1 MRQQDFAAALLDPA
15 LPVPPGLCDPQG
27 RPAGKRFAVYR
38 NNLAAS
44 LTEAL
49 EIGFPV
55 LRKLMG
61 EGPFRTLALLYARRH
76 PPRGRQLAHYGQQ
89 MPDFLAGIAQLAGYP
104 YLPDIAR
111 LELALRRSYHAAD
124 HAPLDA
130 SALAPEELMELSPR
144 LAPSAEILS
153 SAHPI
158 HGLWQRNTT
167 PDAPRPRPGPEAVLV
182 ARAGFDPAVHLLSP
196 GALAFARAL
205 DGKTTIALALE
216 RAVEAAPGLDLSAL
230 LTLFLTS
237 GALTRPHQ
245 GATP

>member
-15 LPVPPGLCDPQG
+15 RPVPPGLCDPQG

-55 LRKLMG
+55 LRRLLG

-76 PPRGRQLAHYGQQ
+76 PPRGRQLAHYGAR
-89 MPDFLAGIAQLAGYP
+89 MSAFLADIPQLAAYP

-124 HAPLDA
+124 HDPLDA
-130 SALAPEELMELSPR
+130 SALAPDALMELSPR
-144 LAPSAEILS
+144 LAPSAEILA

-158 HGLWQRNTT
+158 HGLWHRNTD
-167 PDAPRPRPGPEAVLV
+167 PAAPKPQPRPETVLI
-182 ARAGFDPAVHLLSP
+182 ARAGFDPVPHLLPP
-196 GALAFARAL
+196 GGLAFARAL
-205 DGKTTIALALE
+205 DGKATLALALE

-230 LTLFLTS
+230 LTLFLTC
-237 GALTRPHQ
+237 GALTLPPQ
-245 GATP
+245 GAPK